1 MCYVLNIRWEGRR
14 SSYGRIFRTIFRT
27 GCSRM
32 RSAETSNCD
41 ISLRSIYT
49 ITIRVPLIR
58 PNRRRSP
65 NKLRLRLSIADSNYD
80 LVLPERR
87 CQRAALRVPDD
98 VALDF
103 WHGYTSIGKAGDDLK
118 AVPFLRMPDDVKASR
133 GRARSS
139 EHLGVGTRKPFP
151 DKWHHLPMAYYKQL
165 MRERAEFAA
174 ARRMLDA
181 IPIEFR

>member
-1 MCYVLNIRWEGRR
+1 
-14 SSYGRIFRTIFRT
+14 
-27 GCSRM
+27 M

-41 ISLRSIYT
+41 ISLRSICT

-65 NKLRLRLSIADSNYD
+65 DKLRLRLSIADSNYD

-139 EHLGVGTRKPFP
+139 EHLGVGTRKPLP
-151 DKWHHLPMAYYKQL
+151 DKWHHCRWRITSNSCANARNSRLRGACS
-165 MRERAEFAA
+165 MRSQSSFDERNVLSSVGSGILSRISGVEKA
-174 ARRMLDA
+174 
-181 IPIEFR
+181 